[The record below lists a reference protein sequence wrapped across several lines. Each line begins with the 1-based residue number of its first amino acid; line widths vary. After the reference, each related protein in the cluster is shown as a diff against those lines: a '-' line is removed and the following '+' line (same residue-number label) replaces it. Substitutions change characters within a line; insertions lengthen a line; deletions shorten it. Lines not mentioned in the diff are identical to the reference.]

1 MTSDT
6 VALRLL
12 RTASRIM
19 ACWSRDTDAAVNR
32 NKTDR
37 TKVFIVNSEIE
48 YRKKTE
54 KKKNDNR
61 G

>member
-32 NKTDR
+32 NKT
-37 TKVFIVNSEIE
+37 NSEIE